1 MVLANNEFAQKI
13 VDIFGTTKIS
23 IVTNPYPHA
32 KMMLIDDRYLL
43 LSSINY
49 SSNSMDHN
57 REIGV
62 IITNRDAI
70 EYFKTRFIQ
79 DRSK

>member
-1 MVLANNEFAQKI
+1 MVLADNEFAQKV
-13 VDIFGTTKIS
+13 VDAFGSKKIS

-32 KMMLIDDRYLL
+32 KMMLIDDMYLL
-43 LSSINY
+43 ISSINY
-49 SSNSMDHN
+49 SSNSVDHN

-79 DRSK
+79 DRTK